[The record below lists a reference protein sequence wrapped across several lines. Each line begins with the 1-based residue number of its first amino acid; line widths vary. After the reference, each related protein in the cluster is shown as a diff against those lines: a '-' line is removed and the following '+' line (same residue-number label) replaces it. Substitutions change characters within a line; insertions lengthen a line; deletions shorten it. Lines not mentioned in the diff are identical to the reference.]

1 MRMDV
6 DPRVSICQFSTYRWS
21 FYEDVIRYS
30 TLGFESMGLWRQKLD
45 DFGRSAAIDLL
56 YENKMSVSSVH
67 WAGGFTGDGRTFSD
81 SIEDAIESI
90 HLASQ
95 VDADCLIIHPGSR
108 NGHTTSNATRLMKSA
123 LTQLVP
129 VAADYGVKLAIE
141 PMLTRN
147 AASWTYLERL
157 EDSFE
162 LMERF
167 PAQSV
172 GWVFDLYHFGFDAE
186 LFETLEN
193 RIQRLLLIQLSD
205 RKLVLEKNARSR
217 QGHDSFRLPLG
228 KGEAP
233 IEAWLGKLQGL
244 GYAGKYELE
253 VHGSC
258 VKDLDYFSLL
268 DETIDYLGAP
278 RISEMLES
286 RPVNSSPEI
295 LQIDQRQID

>member
-193 RIQRLLLIQLSD
+193 RIQRLLLVQLSD

>member
-1 MRMDV
+1 MDV

-30 TLGFESMGLWRQKLD
+30 TLGFESMGLWRQKID

-193 RIQRLLLIQLSD
+193 RIQRLLLVQLSD

-286 RPVNSSPEI
+286 RPVNSSPDI

>member
-6 DPRVSICQFSTYRWS
+6 DPRVSVCQFSTYRWS

-30 TLGFESMGLWRQKLD
+30 TLGFDSIGLWRQKID
-45 DFGRSAAIDLL
+45 DFGRSEAIDLL
-56 YENKMSVSSVH
+56 YENKLSVSSVH
-67 WAGGFTGDGRTFSD
+67 WAGGFTGDGRSFSD

-90 HLASQ
+90 QLASQ
-95 VDADCLIIHPGSR
+95 VDADCLIVHLGSR
-108 NGHTTSNATRLMKSA
+108 NGHTTSNANRLMKSA
-123 LTQLVP
+123 FTELVP
-129 VAADYGVKLAIE
+129 VAADYGVQLAIE
-141 PMLTRN
+141 PMITRN

-162 LMERF
+162 LIEQF
-167 PAQSV
+167 PAQWV

-193 RIQRLLLIQLSD
+193 RIQRLLLVQLSD
-205 RKLVLEKNARSR
+205 RNLLLETTAKSR
-217 QGHDSFRLPLG
+217 LGHDSFRLPLG

-244 GYAGKYELE
+244 GYTGKYELE

-268 DETIDYLGAP
+268 DDTIDFLETP
-278 RISEMLES
+278 RIAETLEC
-286 RPVNSSPEI
+286 RPVNSGNDV

>member
-1 MRMDV
+1 MNV
-6 DPRVSICQFSTYRWS
+6 DPRVSICQFSTYQWS

-30 TLGFESMGLWRQKLD
+30 TLGFATMGLWRQKID

-81 SIEDAIESI
+81 AIEDAVESI

-108 NGHTTSNATRLMKSA
+108 NGHTTSNACRLMNSA
-123 LTQLVP
+123 LSQLVP

-147 AASWTYLERL
+147 AASWTFMERL

-167 PAQSV
+167 PAQHL

-186 LFETLEN
+186 LFENLESQIN
-193 RIQRLLLIQLSD
+193 RLRLVQLSD
-205 RKLVLEKNARSR
+205 RNLLLEKSGKSR
-217 QGHDSFRLPLG
+217 QGQDSFRLPLG

-233 IEAWLGKLQGL
+233 IEAWLGKLQRI
-244 GYAGKYELE
+244 GYTGKYELE
-253 VHGSC
+253 VHGSS
-258 VKDLDYFSLL
+258 VKDIDYFSLL
-268 DETIDYLGAP
+268 DDTIDFLG
-278 RISEMLES
+278 SQQVSGMLEARPTNS
-286 RPVNSSPEI
+286 RSDI
-295 LQIDQRQID
+295 LQIDQRQFD

>member
-30 TLGFESMGLWRQKLD
+30 TLGFESMGLWRQKID

-95 VDADCLIIHPGSR
+95 VDADCLIVHPGSR

-193 RIQRLLLIQLSD
+193 RIQRLLLVQLSD

-286 RPVNSSPEI
+286 RPVNSSPDI

>member
-30 TLGFESMGLWRQKLD
+30 TLGFESMGLWRQKID

-123 LTQLVP
+123 LSQLVP

-193 RIQRLLLIQLSD
+193 RIQRLLLVQLSD
-205 RKLVLEKNARSR
+205 RKLVLEKNARSG

-278 RISEMLES
+278 RVSEMLES
-286 RPVNSSPEI
+286 RPVNSSPDI

>member
-1 MRMDV
+1 
-6 DPRVSICQFSTYRWS
+6 
-21 FYEDVIRYS
+21 
-30 TLGFESMGLWRQKLD
+30 
-45 DFGRSAAIDLL
+45 
-56 YENKMSVSSVH
+56 
-67 WAGGFTGDGRTFSD
+67 
-81 SIEDAIESI
+81 
-90 HLASQ
+90 
-95 VDADCLIIHPGSR
+95 
-108 NGHTTSNATRLMKSA
+108 MKSA

-129 VAADYGVKLAIE
+129 VAADYGVKLAME

-193 RIQRLLLIQLSD
+193 RIQRLLLVQLSD

>member
-30 TLGFESMGLWRQKLD
+30 TLGFESMGLWRQKID

-123 LTQLVP
+123 LSQ
-129 VAADYGVKLAIE
+129 
-141 PMLTRN
+141 
-147 AASWTYLERL
+147 
-157 EDSFE
+157 
-162 LMERF
+162 
-167 PAQSV
+167 
-172 GWVFDLYHFGFDAE
+172 
-186 LFETLEN
+186 
-193 RIQRLLLIQLSD
+193 
-205 RKLVLEKNARSR
+205 
-217 QGHDSFRLPLG
+217 
-228 KGEAP
+228 
-233 IEAWLGKLQGL
+233 
-244 GYAGKYELE
+244 
-253 VHGSC
+253 
-258 VKDLDYFSLL
+258 
-268 DETIDYLGAP
+268 LGAGCCGLRRKTGNRADAYKKRCFMDLP
-278 RISEMLES
+278 GTAGRFI
-286 RPVNSSPEI
+286 
-295 LQIDQRQID
+295 

>member
-129 VAADYGVKLAIE
+129 VAADYGVKLAME

-193 RIQRLLLIQLSD
+193 RIQRLLLVQLSD